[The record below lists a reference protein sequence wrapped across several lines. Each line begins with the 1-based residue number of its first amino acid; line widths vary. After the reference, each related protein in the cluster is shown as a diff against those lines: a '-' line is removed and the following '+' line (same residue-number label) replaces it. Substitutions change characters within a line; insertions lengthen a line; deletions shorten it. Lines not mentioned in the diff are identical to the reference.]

1 MTDPQR
7 QRVMIVTG
15 LSGAGKTTA
24 LKTFED
30 LGWEVIDNLPVRL
43 LDRLLRQ
50 PPADHVP
57 DAQSDSRPLALGL
70 GSATR
75 GFDPALIL
83 DFAAGRG
90 GDIEMLFL
98 DCADAE
104 LEQRFSATRHR
115 HPLALDRPAAIGIAR
130 DRRLLAPLRAAADHL
145 IDTGGLS
152 TNSLQARLRQRFGP
166 AGEDHAQGTTTLSL
180 LSFAFSRGVP
190 SGADLMFDMRFL
202 RNPHWDAALR
212 PLTGQDPRVA
222 AHIAADPAYAPAL
235 ERIEA
240 LLLLLLPRYAAEGK
254 AYVTVAFGCTGGKH
268 RSVHAAER
276 VAARLREAGFS
287 LTVEHRDLV
296 PGTAGVAA
304 GGADGSVVVNG

>member
-1 MTDPQR
+1 MTDAAR
-7 QRVMIVTG
+7 QRIMIVTG

-43 LDRLLRQ
+43 LDRLLRT
-50 PPADHVP
+50 PADRVAE
-57 DAQSDSRPLALGL
+57 DRPLALGL

-83 DFAAGRG
+83 AFAAGG
-90 GDIEMLFL
+90 GDAVETLFL

-152 TNSLQARLRQRFGP
+152 TNALQARLRRRFGP
-166 AGEDHAQGTTTLSL
+166 VGQGTTLSL
-180 LSFAFSRGVP
+180 LSFAYARGVP

-202 RNPHWDAALR
+202 RNPHWDEALR
-212 PLTGQDPRVA
+212 PLTGRDGRVA
-222 AHIAADPAYAPAL
+222 AYIAGDPAYEEAL
-235 ERIEA
+235 ARIEG

-254 AYVTVAFGCTGGKH
+254 AYVTVGFGCTGGKH

-276 VAARLREAGFS
+276 VAARLRDAGFS

-296 PGTAGVAA
+296 PAA
-304 GGADGSVVVNG
+304 GEGRSGEDGVMVVNG

>member
-1 MTDPQR
+1 MSDQPP

-43 LDRLLRQ
+43 LDRLLRTA
-50 PPADHVP
+50 PADRAG
-57 DAQSDSRPLALGL
+57 DRPLALGL

-75 GFDPALIL
+75 GFDPAAIL
-83 DFAAGRG
+83 AFAAGR

-152 TNSLQARLRQRFGP
+152 TNALQARLRQRFGP
-166 AGEDHAQGTTTLSL
+166 VGQGTTTLSI

-202 RNPHWDAALR
+202 RNPHWEPALR
-212 PLTGQDPRVA
+212 PLTGRDPAVA
-222 AHIAADPAYAPAL
+222 AHIAGDAAHAPAMA
-235 ERIEA
+235 RIED

-287 LTVEHRDLV
+287 LTVGHRDLV
-296 PGTAGVAA
+296 PAATSGGTGED
-304 GGADGSVVVNG
+304 GGMVVSG